1 MRVLKDE
8 LQGLLEVVMESG
20 RLGWKGQ
27 GRKKERRTH
36 VTASDREVRRKEKE
50 NRCNDDV

>member
-1 MRVLKDE
+1 
-8 LQGLLEVVMESG
+8 MESG
-20 RLGWKGQ
+20 RLGWKDQ

-50 NRCNDDV
+50 NRCNDDVGYADYIGDPAKNPW